1 MTSMAQESIRSRC
14 RPLALLRQCRAERT
28 LLQAPTV
35 PPRLSTSSP
44 FLQQCSSG
52 PTLTLNTIGHRGSV
66 DWSHPLLDTSLQAGA
81 WISNLSQ
88 MGGRS
93 TTTAFTFGQTRGY
106 PGQVSACQHGFATNR
121 TRHRL
126 GTLAQFDWMPEPIV
140 AMSSFPMVDC
150 HLGSIWL
157 RFDQNPRFFW
167 PQIAPESFQWCP
179 VMPEAPPATVP

>member
-1 MTSMAQESIRSRC
+1 MHFRYLFSAGLICLVTFPMTSMAQESIRSRC

-126 GTLAQFDWMPEPIV
+126 GDLASIRSKSKIFLASDRPRIV
-140 AMSSFPMVDC
+140 PMVSGD
-150 HLGSIWL
+150 
-157 RFDQNPRFFW
+157 
-167 PQIAPESFQWCP
+167 A
-179 VMPEAPPATVP
+179 